1 MTDEAPLSGVQIS
14 GARTV
19 DIAFLPMIANE
30 REEESVM
37 AAEQTQVCPVSS
49 GALETLETADCRR

>member
-1 MTDEAPLSGVQIS
+1 MTDEASLSGVQIS

-19 DIAFLPMIANE
+19 DIAFLPMIGVE
-30 REEESVM
+30 RDEESEM
-37 AAEQTQVCPVSS
+37 AAEQTQMCPASS